1 MRLSPLTAARV
12 DSPTANRQPLPD
24 AYPLRPRR
32 VCLPRERPHHR
43 CDSQS
48 HRWCA
53 CLAARRCTGS
63 CPHPSA
69 FAAPV
74 RALCA
79 HAHFPRYLNALC
91 TRSAHALL
99 PRYLND
105 AHFPRTLHMR
115 SACALLSRLRT
126 ARAHSVGGAALSSV
140 RGVGSLAVV
149 PRQWCERGAMGP
161 GRPTPAWTLLGRSGL
176 AGTEFDLDSVVSE
189 LCNRVV
195 QTLLVKQYPPG
206 LLLNC
211 TGSGLTPPA
220 LGAGTTSARARSH

>member
-1 MRLSPLTAARV
+1 MRVGAMLLARV
-12 DSPTANRQPLPD
+12 REGRLEGVVLGPWSAAGRSHPPA
-24 AYPLRPRR
+24 
-32 VCLPRERPHHR
+32 CLPRLESKLLAAYRR
-43 CDSQS
+43 ADGVDSDGSGCACRANGRTKCEALS

-53 CLAARRCTGS
+53 CL
-63 CPHPSA
+63 SA
-69 FAAPV
+69 SIDLRSAGAP
-74 RALCA
+74 
-79 HAHFPRYLNALC
+79 ALC
-91 TRSAHALL
+91 TRSSRALPAH
-99 PRYLND
+99 
-105 AHFPRTLHMR
+105 LHMR
-115 SACALLSRLRT
+115 FARALCTRRRT
-126 ARAHSVGGAALSSV
+126 ACAHSVGGAALSSV
-140 RGVGSLAVV
+140 RGVGSLAAV
-149 PRQWCERGAMGP
+149 PRQCERGAMGP